1 MGSDDIR
8 PSAQAK
14 PIADVLTAL
23 NSLSD
28 NNLWTQGEISD
39 VSNKITSDLIGNF
52 SDILNIAIGRPSGR
66 KSAKS
71 IELAYKNNSK
81 AGDTDTHDN
90 YRLTGRKEVDTISFE
105 SIAISPNVEQGIKS
119 ESYLEGF
126 QLLKLEEGNDAS
138 NALRA
143 YAVYY
148 DDSAS
153 VASSSDNAWYLVC
166 GANGI
171 FRGAKRVKIV
181 FNKDRTRNVS
191 VLFD

>member
-1 MGSDDIR
+1 M
-8 PSAQAK
+8 PSANAS
-14 PIADVLTAL
+14 PVADVLTAV
-23 NSLSD
+23 NSVSGD
-28 NNLWTQGEISD
+28 TLWTSKEISD
-39 VSNKITSDLIGNF
+39 VSNKITTDLFGNF
-52 SDILNIAIGRPSGR
+52 SDILDIAIGRPSGR
-66 KSAKS
+66 KSAKP

-90 YRLTGRKEVDTISFE
+90 YRLTGRNEVDTISFE
-105 SIAISPNVEQGIKS
+105 SIAISPNSEQEIKS

-138 NALRA
+138 NSLRA

-153 VASSSDNAWYLVC
+153 VVSSSDNAWYLVV

-171 FRGAKRVKIV
+171 FRGAKRVNII

-191 VLFD
+191 VRFD